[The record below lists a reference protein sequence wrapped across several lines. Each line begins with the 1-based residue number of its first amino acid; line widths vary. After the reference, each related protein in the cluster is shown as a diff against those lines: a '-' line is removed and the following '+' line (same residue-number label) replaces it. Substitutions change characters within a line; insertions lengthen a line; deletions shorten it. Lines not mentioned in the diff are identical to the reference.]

1 MASIGEYRNDIKR
14 YRALKEKIA
23 YIIGELNSGSE
34 NENKLSNEVAGS
46 FKINNIPAK
55 VTGRIDIL
63 NRSMAETA
71 SYLND
76 TILPSLDRAIDNA
89 HDDIE
94 RLKEED

>member
-34 NENKLSNEVAGS
+34 NANKLSNEVAGS

-55 VTGRIDIL
+55 VTSRIDIL

-71 SYLND
+71 NYLND